1 LRAAAAAILKL
12 TLLSKNRYILD
23 VKTGPTLER
32 MVLRVCLDQALERRR
47 VREAFRDARLNV
59 DHCLFKVCTASFRF
73 PKVPFT
79 SVL

>member
-1 LRAAAAAILKL
+1 
-12 TLLSKNRYILD
+12 
-23 VKTGPTLER
+23 